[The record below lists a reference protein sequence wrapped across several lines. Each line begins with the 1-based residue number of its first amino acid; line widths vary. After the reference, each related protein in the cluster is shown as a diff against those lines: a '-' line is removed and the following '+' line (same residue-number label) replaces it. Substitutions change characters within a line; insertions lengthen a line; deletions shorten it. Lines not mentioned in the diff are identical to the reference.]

1 MKGGW
6 HRSEHSSEAAGGGV
20 GVGGE
25 QAKRGSQAA
34 KREGGER
41 REEGR
46 RRMGKGGRGVGT
58 AIAPHN
64 SEAAGRAEVTEV
76 ASVGVSDAREKEG
89 GQRTAPMYI

>member
-1 MKGGW
+1 M
-6 HRSEHSSEAAGGGV
+6 

-25 QAKRGSQAA
+25 QANRGSQAA